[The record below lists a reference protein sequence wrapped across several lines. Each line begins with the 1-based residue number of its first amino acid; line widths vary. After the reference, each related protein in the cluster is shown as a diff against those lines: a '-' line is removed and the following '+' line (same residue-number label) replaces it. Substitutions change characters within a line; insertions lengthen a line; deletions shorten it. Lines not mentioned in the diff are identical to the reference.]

1 MHDTSTNPGA
11 ASARG
16 RHRLPVHLLVAALG
30 ISVLAAGASGCGAA
44 SKRRVSQPSG
54 PAGSFS
60 ATPLVTRSYGISQW
74 RTLYGSNWMV
84 VSGVDSAGNAVRGIE
99 VTWFPSSAATKGYT
113 RLKLLDGSGAT
124 LRRFVDGSESGHLS
138 TQQIAFIQAA
148 RSDLKRPGASLRKR
162 SSSATCEPDAP
173 SRDGR
178 LRSSGVPAGDSRAAL
193 TGSNPSEG
201 PLCMDALLDPALVV
215 DGVGCA
221 FGAVTFETVLGGL
234 EAAGSCTQWYLE
246 TRHANQVCA
255 QENALSCSGNPP
267 TCNFDPNAT
276 PPPSAPAPACDE
288 QCMCANFGIYD
299 GKPCLQTC
307 VTKSDCPGGQTCHW
321 GSCGPAGADDAVRDE
336 LLGAVEPW
344 SSCGEGGATVS
355 PDTGEVGCVLVS
367 DGGAQPGTS
376 PGGADGGT
384 SGFTLTCVNV
394 GEACGP
400 SDVCCVGNCT
410 DGLCPNL
417 DFSLELPACKFTGD
431 PCTGNW
437 ECCTGGDQCLG
448 GTCTP
453 ADPDTCSRFLGDPCD
468 GDLQCC
474 SKKCDPDSHT
484 CVAEI

>member
-1 MHDTSTNPGA
+1 MHDPSTNPGA

-16 RHRLPVHLLVAALG
+16 RNRLPVHLLAAALG
-30 ISVLAAGASGCGAA
+30 ISVLAAGAGGCGAA
-44 SKRRVSQPSG
+44 SKRRASQPSG
-54 PAGSFS
+54 PTGSFS

-84 VSGVDSAGNAVRGIE
+84 VSGLDSAGKAVRGIE

-113 RLKLLDGSGAT
+113 RLKVLDGSGAT

-162 SSSATCEPDAP
+162 PSSATCEPDAP
-173 SRDGR
+173 SRVQA
-178 LRSSGVPAGDSRAAL
+178 GVSRAAL

-221 FGAVTFETVLGGL
+221 FGAVTFETVVGGIV
-234 EAAGSCTQWYLE
+234 AAGSCAQWYLE

-276 PPPSAPAPACDE
+276 PPASSPAPACDE
-288 QCMCANFGIYD
+288 QCLCANFGIYD
-299 GKPCLQTC
+299 GKPCLQSC
-307 VTKSDCPGGQTCHW
+307 VTDPDCPGGQKCHW
-321 GSCGPAGADDAVRDE
+321 GSCGPPGPDDALRDE
-336 LLGAVEPW
+336 QLGAVGPS
-344 SSCGEGGATVS
+344 SSCGDAGVTVDA
-355 PDTGEVGCVLVS
+355 DTGAVGCLLASS
-367 DGGAQPGTS
+367 DGNPPGSSPGTDT
-376 PGGADGGT
+376 PGLD
-384 SGFTLTCVNV
+384 FNLTCVGA
-394 GEACGP
+394 GEACGA
-400 SDVCCVGNCT
+400 SDICCVGSCT
-410 DGLCPNL
+410 DGLCP
-417 DFSLELPACKFTGD
+417 DFTFSPELPACKFTGD

-437 ECCTGGDQCLG
+437 ECCGVGDVCLG

-453 ADPDTCSRFLGDPCD
+453 ADPDTCSRFLGESCD

-484 CVAEI
+484 CVAVM